1 MNKLTPNQNLFENIK
16 NLIEQ
21 TKQTVAVA
29 VNSSMTLMY
38 WNIGKTINDEI
49 LQNLLILKLENEK
62 EKIFLENK

>member
-1 MNKLTPNQNLFENIK
+1 MNKLTTNQNLFEHIK

-21 TKQTVAVA
+21 TKQNVAVA

-49 LQNLLILKLENEK
+49 LQNLLILKFEDEK

>member
-1 MNKLTPNQNLFENIK
+1 MSDITNQNLFENIK

-21 TKQTVAVA
+21 TKQNVLVA

>member
-21 TKQTVAVA
+21 TEQTVAVA
-29 VNSSMTLMY
+29 VNSLMTLMY
-38 WNIGKTINDEI
+38 WNMGKTINDEI
-49 LQNLLILKLENEK
+49 IKNLLILKLENEK

>member
-1 MNKLTPNQNLFENIK
+1 MNKLATSQNLFNHIK